1 MARAGRRAEEVAY
14 TLVRVVTGLLFAV
27 HGAVKVL
34 GVPSGTPV
42 ELFSL
47 LGLAGAIELAAGLLV
62 AAGVVVG
69 WAGIVASGE
78 MAVAYFMAHA
88 SRGFWPHANHGEL
101 AVLYCFVFL
110 YVAFRGPGEVSVSA
124 LLDRRTAGA
133 AADDGADR
141 SA

>member
-1 MARAGRRAEEVAY
+1 MARVGNGPEEAAY
-14 TLVRVVTGLLFAV
+14 TLVRVVAGLLFAV

-34 GVPSGTPV
+34 GLPSGKPV

-47 LGLAGAIELAAGLLV
+47 LGLAGVIELAAGLLV

-78 MAVAYFMAHA
+78 MAVAYFTAHA
-88 SRGFWPHANHGEL
+88 PRGFWPHANHGEL

-110 YVAFRGPGEVSVSA
+110 YIAFRGPGAVSVSA
-124 LLDRRTAGA
+124 LLARGA
-133 AADDGADR
+133 SRG
-141 SA
+141 